1 VAADNEPQPKTVHK
15 IFVPGHSAARRFTIQ
30 YVPQL
35 TASTILTNRVR
46 QQSEAIVE
54 KVLAVLRTEVSD
66 YVGRDDGGNTIQDN
80 IAAYLA
86 EMLDWIDLG
95 GEPGHQ
101 SFDSAIRHRASQGL
115 TLSSL
120 LHAYRLG
127 AATIW
132 DELAHLADTDEI
144 NKEALI
150 AATPSIFAWMNTNSL
165 RAHAVFRE
173 IDIRDARRNEQVRA
187 ALLDTL
193 LFNDSS
199 IGAAFWDAV
208 AALGLPRTGQLTV
221 IAATSA
227 EHTSIGD
234 SPPDIETRITS
245 HAAVQDAWFR
255 LAASSQIGVVS
266 LRRNRA
272 DALDSIAGTI
282 CSEIPVLIGLG
293 SPFTAITDC
302 SKARAQAQIAMAAST
317 NSRPTTRYNRDV
329 LPILLASSP
338 DAAATVVASTLGP
351 VLELPPDRAEPLLAT
366 VHTWLRL
373 SQSVSATAAELH
385 CHRNTVNYRLRRFT
399 ELTGRPLTDSFWLAQ
414 VALALEAPLAQIDV
428 AHGRSFGSHAA
439 RHD

>member
-1 VAADNEPQPKTVHK
+1 VGADNGPQPKT
-15 IFVPGHSAARRFTIQ
+15 IFQNFVPGHNAARRFTIR

-35 TASTILTNRVR
+35 RRQTVLTDRIR
-46 QQSEAIVE
+46 QQSDAIVA
-54 KVLAVLRTEVSD
+54 KVFIVLRSEVSN
-66 YVGRDDGGNTIQDN
+66 YIGRDDDGNTVQDN
-80 IAAYLA
+80 IAGYLT

-95 GEPGHQ
+95 ADPGHW

-132 DELAHLADTDEI
+132 DELARLADTDEI
-144 NKEALI
+144 EKEALI

-173 IDIRDARRNEQVRA
+173 IDIREARRNEQVRA
-187 ALLDTL
+187 ALLDTI

-234 SPPDIETRITS
+234 SPPDIETLIAS

-255 LAASSQIGVVS
+255 LTSGSQIGVVS

-272 DALDSIAGTI
+272 EALDGIAGTI
-282 CSEIPVLIGLG
+282 CSDIPVLIGLS
-293 SPFTAITDC
+293 SPFTAIADC
-302 SKARAQAQIAMAAST
+302 SKARAQAQIAMAASA

-329 LPILLASSP
+329 LPVLLASSP
-338 DAAATVVASTLGP
+338 DAAAAVVATTLGP
-351 VLELPPDRAEPLLAT
+351 VLELPSDKAEPLLTT
-366 VHTWLRL
+366 VHTWLRFG
-373 SQSVSATAAELH
+373 QSVSATAAELH

-399 ELTGRPLTDSFWLAQ
+399 ELTGRPLTDNFWLAQ
-414 VALALEAPLAQIDV
+414 VALALEAPRTQK
-428 AHGRSFGSHAA
+428 
-439 RHD
+439 

>member
-1 VAADNEPQPKTVHK
+1 M
-15 IFVPGHSAARRFTIQ
+15 
-30 YVPQL
+30 PQL
-35 TASTILTNRVR
+35 SAPTVLTNRVR
-46 QQSEAIVE
+46 QQSEVIVG
-54 KVLAVLRTEVSD
+54 KVLDVLRDEVSD
-66 YVGRDDGGNTIQDN
+66 YVGRDDDGNTVQDN
-80 IAAYLA
+80 VAGYLA

-95 GEPGHQ
+95 AEPGHQ

-120 LHAYRLG
+120 LHAFRLG

-132 DELAHLADTDEI
+132 DELARLADTDEI
-144 NKEALI
+144 DKEALI

-187 ALLDTL
+187 ALLDTI

-221 IAATSA
+221 VAATSA
-227 EHTSIGD
+227 EHTSTGD
-234 SPPDIETRITS
+234 SPPDIETLISS
-245 HAAVQDAWFR
+245 HSAVQDAWFR
-255 LAASSQIGVVS
+255 LAANSQVGVVS

-272 DALDSIAGTI
+272 DALDSIASTI
-282 CSEIPVLIGLG
+282 CSDLPVLVGLS
-293 SPFTAITDC
+293 SPFAAISDC

-317 NSRPTTRYNRDV
+317 NSRPITRYNRDV
-329 LPILLASSP
+329 LPVLLASAP
-338 DAAATVVASTLGP
+338 DAAATVVATTLGP
-351 VLELPPDRAEPLLAT
+351 VLDLPPDRADPLLTT

-373 SQSVSATAAELH
+373 GQSVSATAAELH

-399 ELTGRPLTDSFWLAQ
+399 ELTGRPLTDNFWLAQ
-414 VALALEAPLAQIDV
+414 VALALEAPRTQK
-428 AHGRSFGSHAA
+428 
-439 RHD
+439 

>member
-1 VAADNEPQPKTVHK
+1 M
-15 IFVPGHSAARRFTIQ
+15 AR
-30 YVPQL
+30 VL
-35 TASTILTNRVR
+35 T
-46 QQSEAIVE
+46 
-54 KVLAVLRTEVSD
+54 VLRSEVSD

-80 IAAYLA
+80 IASYLA

-95 GEPGHQ
+95 AEPGHE

-132 DELAHLADTDEI
+132 DELARLAETDQIE
-144 NKEALI
+144 KEALI

-187 ALLDTL
+187 ALLDTI

-199 IGAAFWDAV
+199 IGASFWDAV

-227 EHTSIGD
+227 QHTSIGD
-234 SPPDIETRITS
+234 PPPDIETLISS

-255 LAASSQIGVVS
+255 LASSSQIGVVS

-272 DALDSIAGTI
+272 DALDSIAGAI
-282 CSEIPVLIGLG
+282 CLDIPVLIGLS
-293 SPFTAITDC
+293 SPFTAIADC
-302 SKARAQAQIAMAAST
+302 SKARAQAQIALAASAT
-317 NSRPTTRYNRDV
+317 SRPITRYNRDV
-329 LPILLASSP
+329 LSVLLASAP
-338 DAAATVVASTLGP
+338 DAAATVVETTLGS
-351 VLELPPDRAEPLLAT
+351 VLELPPDRAEPLLTT

-373 SQSVSATAAELH
+373 GQSVSATAAELH

-399 ELTGRPLTDSFWLAQ
+399 ELTGRPLTDNIWLAQ
-414 VALALEAPLAQIDV
+414 VALALEAPRAQHPI
-428 AHGRSFGSHAA
+428 
-439 RHD
+439 